1 MRTTCGWSGLPV
13 HSFGVEFSFDIFVTV
28 QSWAIYY
35 NSRKVITYI
44 IHLPE
49 VDITRHVGWW
59 YESAL
64 PDSSLS
70 PLVERLAPKISFTK
84 TLYSVTGLDLA
95 VILGNVEV
103 VEEMMRLS
111 LSWNRK
117 FHDPL
122 GWALDWAKKF
132 QKWSAGDME
141 GLQEAPRKVIVDE
154 YEVMKFS
161 RIIEILRAE
170 GATDQLPLD
179 PIWEMEHTV
188 KSIYPPKEIITVIR
202 RIDAVP
208 PKLDRTKKRR
218 QRPRELQ
225 NPEGLKS

>member
-1 MRTTCGWSGLPV
+1 MGNTEATLEAEQMAPLEKKKLEEDDVEYVKLTLSNVNLTLECEPRAD
-13 HSFGVEFSFDIFVTV
+13 GVGCQYTPLG
-28 QSWAIYY
+28 WAIYY

-122 GWALDWAKKF
+122 GWALDWAKKLVSRSD
-132 QKWSAGDME
+132 WLGS
-141 GLQEAPRKVIVDE
+141 GL
-154 YEVMKFS
+154 
-161 RIIEILRAE
+161 
-170 GATDQLPLD
+170 G
-179 PIWEMEHTV
+179 
-188 KSIYPPKEIITVIR
+188 
-202 RIDAVP
+202 
-208 PKLDRTKKRR
+208 
-218 QRPRELQ
+218 
-225 NPEGLKS
+225 

>member
-1 MRTTCGWSGLPV
+1 MR
-13 HSFGVEFSFDIFVTV
+13 
-28 QSWAIYY
+28 
-35 NSRKVITYI
+35 
-44 IHLPE
+44 
-49 VDITRHVGWW
+49 
-59 YESAL
+59 
-64 PDSSLS
+64 
-70 PLVERLAPKISFTK
+70 SFTK